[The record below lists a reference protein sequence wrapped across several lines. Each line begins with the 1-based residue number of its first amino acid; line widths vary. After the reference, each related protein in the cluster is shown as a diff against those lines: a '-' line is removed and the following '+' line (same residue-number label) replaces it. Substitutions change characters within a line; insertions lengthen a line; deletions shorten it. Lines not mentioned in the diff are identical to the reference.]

1 MTTSSRAPAL
11 PLPLP
16 IFCPIEPR
24 IHPQAKDIEER
35 SIEWLAGYD
44 YFVGPGGRER
54 LLGTNSAEFAAR
66 VTPDALTERLQMASD
81 WDYLGFAFDD
91 AFCDSGPMS
100 TDPARF
106 MRHANRII
114 RMLEAPRD
122 MPATDHDPYM
132 TALADISARFAAC
145 VTPTQ
150 HRRWVLAHRA
160 WLFGV
165 AAQISTAATPGLDD
179 YLTIRVNNAAGEVV
193 TATGELAAGDE
204 VPAHEMDLPAVRAL
218 TEMCR
223 VLAALDNDLH
233 SYRKTTSQHESN
245 QQNLVT
251 VLATE
256 QGRGLGPAANAAV
269 GIRDR
274 IMCRFLILREQL
286 TATPGMGAPARAYVQ
301 SLGHVIRGN
310 IDWALNVP
318 RYTVDG
324 TTAGDTVIWT
334 EYPADSCPSA
344 PPLPSIAWWWD
355 RDL

>member
-1 MTTSSRAPAL
+1 MTTPSRAPTTTL
-11 PLPLP
+11 PPPTLP

-24 IHPQAKDIEER
+24 IHPQAEDIEER

-66 VTPDALTERLQMASD
+66 VAPDGLTERLRMAAD

-91 AFCDSGPMS
+91 AVCDSGPTS

-106 MRHANRII
+106 IRHANRII

-122 MPATDHDPYM
+122 PPAADHDPYV

-145 VTPTQ
+145 VTPTR

-179 YLTIRVNNAAGEVV
+179 YPAIRINNAAGEVV
-193 TATGELAAGDE
+193 TATGELVAGDE

-251 VLATE
+251 VLAAE
-256 QGRGLGPAANAAV
+256 QGRGLESAANAAV

-274 IMCRFLILREQL
+274 IMCRCR
-286 TATPGMGAPARAYVQ
+286 
-301 SLGHVIRGN
+301 
-310 IDWALNVP
+310 
-318 RYTVDG
+318 
-324 TTAGDTVIWT
+324 
-334 EYPADSCPSA
+334 
-344 PPLPSIAWWWD
+344 
-355 RDL
+355 